1 MSPMDVPFQ
10 KRVLANGLEVVV
22 HEDRADP
29 VAAVYVYYHVGSA
42 REQPG
47 RSGFAHLFEHMLF
60 QGSEH
65 VPEGGHFR
73 QIQEAGGTL
82 NGTTN
87 EDRTNYFETLP
98 SNRLE
103 LALWLESDR
112 MGFLLPALTQQKL
125 DNQRDVVKNERRQ
138 NYDNRPYGRVR
149 EALMAAMYP
158 GGHPLSWLTIGSME
172 DLDRATLADV
182 ERFFR
187 DWYGPSNATLA
198 LGGDVAAEEAF
209 ELAERWFGSLPP
221 IRAVPPVEQRPAGL
235 ARSVRLVQ
243 EDRVEVPQLT
253 LAWPT
258 VAAWHPDEPA
268 LNLLSEV
275 LSANRA
281 AVLDK
286 ALCVDEELAG
296 AVSISH
302 RALEVDGQLVL
313 SVRPR
318 PGVPLARLE
327 QRVDELIA
335 GVVAGGIDAERLAR
349 LAARREGMI
358 ARGLDTV
365 SARTATLGHYNLFR
379 GDPGAL
385 ADDVERHARVTTA
398 DVLAALARY
407 VDGRPRVALS
417 TVPDGRPE
425 LAA

>member
-1 MSPMDVPFQ
+1 MEVPYV
-10 KRVLANGLEVVV
+10 KRVLENGLEVVA

-29 VAAVYVYYHVGSA
+29 VVSVCVYYHVGSA
-42 REQPG
+42 REAPG

-73 QIQEAGGTL
+73 LIQEAGGSL

-87 EDRTNYFETLP
+87 EDRTHYFETLP

-112 MGFLLPALTQQKL
+112 MGFLLPALTQAKL

-138 NYDNRPYGRVR
+138 NFDNRPYGRVR
-149 EALMAAMYP
+149 EAVMAAMYP
-158 GGHPLSWLTIGSME
+158 AGHPLSWLTIGSME

-187 DWYGPSNATLA
+187 EWYGPSNATLA
-198 LGGDVAAEEAF
+198 VGGDVAAEQVF
-209 ELAERWFGSLPP
+209 ELAERWFGALPP
-221 IRAVPPVEQRPAGL
+221 IRAVPRVEGRTAGL
-235 ARSVRLVQ
+235 ARPARLVQ

-258 VAAWHPDEPA
+258 VPAWHPDEPA

-286 ALCVDEELAG
+286 ALCVDEELAS

-302 RALEVDGQLVL
+302 RALEVDGQLML
-313 SVRPR
+313 SLRPR
-318 PGVPLARLE
+318 PGVSLARLE
-327 QRVDELIA
+327 ERVDELIA
-335 GVVAGGIDAERLAR
+335 GVLARGVGEDRLGR

-385 ADDVERHARVTTA
+385 AADVERHARVVAA
-398 DVLAALARY
+398 DVLRVLAGY
-407 VDGRPRVALS
+407 ILGRPRVVLS

>member
-1 MSPMDVPFQ
+1 MRSDSS
-10 KRVLANGLEVVV
+10 
-22 HEDRADP
+22 H
-29 VAAVYVYYHVGSA
+29 SA
-42 REQPG
+42 SSR
-47 RSGFAHLFEHMLF
+47 RLD
-60 QGSEH
+60 
-65 VPEGGHFR
+65 
-73 QIQEAGGTL
+73 
-82 NGTTN
+82 GTTN

-112 MGFLLPALTQQKL
+112 MGFLLPALTQAKL

-149 EALMAAMYP
+149 EAVMAALYP
-158 GGHPLSWLTIGSME
+158 PEHPLSWLTIGSME

-187 DWYGPSNATLA
+187 AWYGPSNATSPPSA
-198 LGGDVAAEEAF
+198 SVAAEEAF
-209 ELAERWFGSLPP
+209 ALAERWFGALPP
-221 IRAVPPVEQRPAGL
+221 IRAVPAVERRPSGL
-235 ARSVRLVQ
+235 ARSARLLQ
-243 EDRVEVPQLT
+243 EDRIEVPQLT

-258 VAAWHPDEPA
+258 VPAWHPDEPA

-281 AVLDK
+281 SVLDK
-286 ALCVDEELAG
+286 ALCIDEELAS

-313 SVRPR
+313 QVRPR
-318 PGVPLARLE
+318 PGVALGRLE
-327 QRVDELIA
+327 ERVDELLA
-335 GVVAGGIDAERLAR
+335 GVLARGVEDQHLLR
-349 LAARREGMI
+349 LAARRQGLI

-385 ADDVERHARVTTA
+385 AADVERHARVVPA
-398 DVLAALARY
+398 DVVGALARY
-407 VDGRPRVALS
+407 VDGRPRIALS
-417 TVPDGRPE
+417 TVPEGRPE